1 MKFQNAPEMPVDL
14 LQVNRTV
21 ALNQRGI
28 RPEWEPIVFSW
39 CRVATGRDRQLC
51 RDRRGQ
57 KKLVSTLGGRESAQL
72 GLSWVSGRRIF
83 SLGFGFFSWR
93 SSAEVNRACKTEW
106 E

>member
-39 CRVATGRDRQLC
+39 CRVATGRDVSC
-51 RDRRGQ
+51 GADRLGQ
-57 KKLVSTLGGRESAQL
+57 KKLVSTLGGRQATGESAQL
-72 GLSWVSGRRIF
+72 GLSWVSGRWI
-83 SLGFGFFSWR
+83 
-93 SSAEVNRACKTEW
+93 
-106 E
+106 